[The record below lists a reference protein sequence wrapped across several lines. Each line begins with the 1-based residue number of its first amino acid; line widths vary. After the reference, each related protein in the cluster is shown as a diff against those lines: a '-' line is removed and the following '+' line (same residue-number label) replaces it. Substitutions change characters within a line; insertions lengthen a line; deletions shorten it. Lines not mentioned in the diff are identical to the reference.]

1 MVNRVRERTYIR
13 MMNNL
18 RKLVKAAVVL
28 ALVTCL
34 GIILFRPQPVEV
46 TDESFKLGTVIR
58 MSVYGRDKELAE
70 QAVADANREISRYE
84 KLFSVNVK
92 NSDVDR
98 INKHKHLTSK
108 ISPETEK
115 LIIYSLEMAKKTNGA
130 FDPTIGPVVSLWG
143 IGTDK
148 ARVPSPEEI
157 NKALSLVDYRK
168 VSAGRGDI
176 ILTGRGQKLDLGAV
190 AKGWIAD
197 RLSEDIKAKGINSA
211 LLDLGGNIM
220 LIGKRPNLTLW
231 RIGLQH
237 PALPR
242 GNYFAVLRAADKSIV
257 TSGPYERF
265 FEKNGVRY
273 HHIFDT
279 ATGYPAKSDLASV
292 TIVSETSAEADVLCT
307 ALYSM
312 GLERSLDYIS
322 KEINLSAV
330 LVSADCKTVYITK
343 NLKKFFTLRD
353 TDMKLE
359 LISRGEER

>member
-1 MVNRVRERTYIR
+1 
-13 MMNNL
+13 MMNHL
-18 RKLVKAAVVL
+18 HKLIKAAAVL

-34 GIILFRPQPVEV
+34 GIILFKPQPVEI
-46 TDESFKLGTVIR
+46 TDESFMLGTVIR

-84 KLFSVNVK
+84 KLFSVNIK

-98 INKHKHLTSK
+98 INRHKQLTSK
-108 ISPETEK
+108 ISPETAK
-115 LIIYSLEMAKKTNGA
+115 LIIYSLEMAKKTKGA

-148 ARVPSPEEI
+148 ARVPSPREI
-157 NKALSLVDYRK
+157 EGALRFVDYRK
-168 VSAGRGDI
+168 VSAGERDI
-176 ILTGRGQKLDLGAV
+176 ILTGEGQKLDLGAV

-197 RLSEDIKAKGINSA
+197 RLSEDMKSKGIRSA

-220 LIGKRPNLTLW
+220 LIGRRPDLTMW

-265 FEKNGVRY
+265 FEKDGVRY

-279 ATGYPAKSDLASV
+279 ETGYPVKSDLASV
-292 TIVSETSAEADVLCT
+292 TIVSDSSAEADVLCT

-312 GLERSLDYIS
+312 GLQKAVDYIS
-322 KEINLSAV
+322 KEVNLSAV
-330 LVSADCKTVYITK
+330 LVSSDCSTVYITK
-343 NLKKFFTLRD
+343 NLKKDFALKD
-353 TDMKLE
+353 TAMKLE